1 MYMVLKLPWTHSHV
15 FSGLRSPWKT
25 KCTSLQVVS
34 MLGAILKT
42 ENILEVLDMG
52 LHDNAEDVRL
62 EAVIYMPMM
71 VLWSGLGILAQ
82 MFKRLE

>member
-1 MYMVLKLPWTHSHV
+1 
-15 FSGLRSPWKT
+15 
-25 KCTSLQVVS
+25 

-42 ENILEVLDMG
+42 ENILEVLDLG